1 MNVLSMYIHNM
12 KNEHKYELPSI
23 DAMLLYKS
31 IISNGNIIFLII
43 LFYSLFIKISFSFQQ
58 IYI

>member
-1 MNVLSMYIHNM
+1 MYIHNM